1 MTDPKKVLQRSK
13 VIAVVGISRYQH
25 KEAGRVP
32 RQMQMA
38 GYRIIPVNPYADV
51 LLGEKVYR
59 SLEDIPEPVD
69 LVNVFRP
76 SAETPDV
83 VRQAVAIGAK
93 AVWLQLGIASEE
105 ARRIAEEAGL
115 DYVENRCIAVEM
127 VRHGLIDGHEPGR

>member
-13 VIAVVGISRYQH
+13 VIAVVGVSRYRH

-32 RQMQMA
+32 MQMQMA

-76 SAETPDV
+76 SAETPEI
-83 VRQAVAIGAK
+83 VRQAAAMGAK
-93 AVWLQLGIASEE
+93 AVWLQLGISSEE
-105 ARRIAEEAGL
+105 AERIAGESGL

-127 VRHGLIDGHEPGR
+127 VRHGLMDGHEPGH